1 MPERDYKVKA
11 RKKNTN
17 KVGSFSCALSKHPG
31 KWKWS
36 HPSSSFQFRI
46 ARRNGVFFFFFALE
60 AECLFFFGLNRT
72 SPPVHTACRGLL
84 CSSYVVADARPGAPP
99 VCGAVAHSPRHED
112 EGRHCS
118 CSPVLKP
125 DAVAHLPAGGR
136 HSARWCHIWATLWT
150 PPARSP
156 WLPSA

>member
-11 RKKNTN
+11 RKKIQIRLA
-17 KVGSFSCALSKHPG
+17 V
-31 KWKWS
+31 S
-36 HPSSSFQFRI
+36 HVLYPSIQGNG
-46 ARRNGVFFFFFALE
+46 NGVIHPVASNFESHGETGSSFFFF
-60 AECLFFFGLNRT
+60 CVGRSVIFFWGSIEHHRPCTLLAVDCSARRT
-72 SPPVHTACRGLL
+72 SSRMHDLAL
-84 CSSYVVADARPGAPP
+84 
-99 VCGAVAHSPRHED
+99 CGAVAHSPRHED

>member
-1 MPERDYKVKA
+1 VLY
-11 RKKNTN
+11 
-17 KVGSFSCALSKHPG
+17 
-31 KWKWS
+31 
-36 HPSSSFQFRI
+36 PSIQGNG
-46 ARRNGVFFFFFALE
+46 NGVIHPVASNFESHGETGSFFFF
-60 AECLFFFGLNRT
+60 CVGGGVSFFFWLNRT

-118 CSPVLKP
+118 CSPELKP